1 MAGNGARKLILE
13 DGSVYFGRGFGAE
26 TERVLEVVFNT
37 SMAGYEEILS
47 DRSYT
52 DQAVVMTYP
61 LIGNYGVN
69 AADAESESPTVG
81 GLIVGE
87 YNPCRPTSAVRA
99 ICPIGCAAMGF
110 RVLKDW
116 TPGCLPEASGSTE
129 AAEAF

>member
-87 YNPCRPTSAVRA
+87 YNPLPSNFRSEGNLSDWLCRYG
-99 ICPIGCAAMGF
+99 I
-110 RVLKDW
+110 
-116 TPGCLPEASGSTE
+116 PGIEGLDTLMLARSIR
-129 AAEAF
+129 